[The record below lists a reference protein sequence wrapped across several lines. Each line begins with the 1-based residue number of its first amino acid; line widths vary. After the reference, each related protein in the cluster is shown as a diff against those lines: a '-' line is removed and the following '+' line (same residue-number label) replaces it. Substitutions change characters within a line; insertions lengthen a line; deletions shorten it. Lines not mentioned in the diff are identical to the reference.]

1 MGGSHPEPYRVYSL
15 CGVVYARLIA
25 TPLISWGDGSFKA
38 NGGSKSAR
46 FRITFVTVNH
56 SVFVFPS
63 TVGFESYRLSGVQL
77 TEEEFGRGSY
87 AVVLRLE
94 YRGLKCAGKQLYP
107 VLYEQGVGDTVRR
120 FEEEC
125 RLLAQMRHPNI
136 VQFIGVYFEEGSRVP
151 ILVMEFLP
159 TTLARCIDTYGV
171 LPEEVSYSILHDVAL
186 GLYHLHSQTPPII
199 HRDLSANNVLL
210 ASNMTAKISDLGVA
224 RILNLTPQQMS
235 RMTSTPGTPAYMP
248 PEAMRANPRYDARID
263 QFSYGVLMIHVLSGR
278 WPLPLREPTFVNPE
292 NRAQLLAVSEAER
305 RDGYLR
311 DIGNA
316 HPLMDLIL
324 RCVSNDPRQRATA
337 AQMVRQMEHMT
348 RHSPPAFPNRVEMLQ
363 RIRADTT
370 EKGSLREENETFAA
384 EYEQSQLERE
394 ELIQQHRAEV
404 EQILTEMR
412 ALNDV
417 HRAEIKSQNETH
429 QAEMMA
435 RNEAHRAE
443 VEQVRAEVTAEL
455 NGENTA
461 AQTQLR
467 REIQRLEQLAQ
478 HRQEEIERS
487 ELAHTIE
494 IEDTRVQLVLTE
506 ACQSDLES
514 QIETLQAR
522 LRSEFEA
529 REQERRALRSELQTQ
544 EVELERVRRA
554 NRILQTTIASKD
566 REALSKDREIL
577 SKRAEIIAN
586 QEDSARLQAVVLSK
600 DREIQLKQ
608 QEVHVNKREVSAKN
622 EQIAA
627 MSVEISTKDA
637 TLAQKESELVSRN
650 AVLDTQS
657 STIRGLREQLTRARE
672 FLSGQKPQVY
682 SNH

>member
-1 MGGSHPEPYRVYSL
+1 M
-15 CGVVYARLIA
+15 
-25 TPLISWGDGSFKA
+25 
-38 NGGSKSAR
+38 
-46 FRITFVTVNH
+46 NH
-56 SVFVFPS
+56 SVFVIPS

-159 TTLARCIDTYGV
+159 TTLATCIDTYGV

-186 GLYHLHSQTPPII
+186 GLYHLHSQTPPVI

-210 ASNMTAKISDLGVA
+210 TPNMTAKISDLGVA
-224 RILNLTPQQMS
+224 TILNLTPQQMS
-235 RMTSTPGTPAYMP
+235 RMTNTPGTPAYMP
-248 PEAMRANPRYDARID
+248 PEAMRANPRYDASID

-278 WPLPLREPTFVNPE
+278 WPLPLREPNYVNPE

-305 RDGYLR
+305 RDEYLR

-324 RCVSNDPRQRATA
+324 RSVSNDPRQRATA
-337 AQMVRQMEHMT
+337 VQMVQRMEHMT
-348 RHSPPAFPNRVEMLQ
+348 RLSPPAFPNRVEMLQ
-363 RIRADTT
+363 RIRYDAT

-384 EYEQSQLERE
+384 EYEQSRLERE

-404 EQILTEMR
+404 EQVLTEMR

-417 HRAEIKSQNETH
+417 HRAEIRSQNETH

-435 RNEAHRAE
+435 RNETHRAE

-455 NGENTA
+455 NCQNTA

-478 HRQEEIERS
+478 HRQEGIERS
-487 ELAHTIE
+487 KLAHTIE
-494 IEDTRVQLVLTE
+494 IEDTRSQLVLTE

-544 EVELERVRRA
+544 ESELERVRRA
-554 NRILQTTIASKD
+554 NRNLQATIASKD
-566 REALSKDREIL
+566 REALSKNREIL
-577 SKRAEIIAN
+577 SKRAEIIVN
-586 QEDSARLQAVVLSK
+586 QEDWARLQAVVLSK
-600 DREIQLKQ
+600 DREIELKQ

-622 EQIAA
+622 ELIAA

-650 AVLDTQS
+650 AVVDTQS

-672 FLSGQKPQVY
+672 FLSGQKPQVC